1 MSLKGFVVVFSG
13 IRDRLVLEVLEA
25 EIEKRQGFVAKA
37 VSGKTTMLI
46 VKDGTENDQSVK
58 VQKAKS
64 LGISIVGVQLFAQ
77 TYLEKPQPQ
86 QVKREPSPKLVVNAG
101 DKVIVKGKAK
111 IFRLNIEPSSSV
123 EHIVKVTKSKLK
135 HGDVIVFDDEDR
147 MWHFVVDSGNGMKL
161 VKNKEEYCKIPLE
174 VTRHL
179 NDAIGYYKNVIQDL
193 LVSAELDGIALSRSD
208 VFLQKIFKKPSKIQA
223 EASFSLIYDDRDDH
237 TLNTLMVTYNGES
250 QVFEKSVN
258 QATLEAAFGAKNLE
272 SKVKLQLVFTT
283 RCDVYAKNPKI
294 DYEVR
299 PTVSTA
305 WIKKQLPSDN
315 WKLKGGDNA
324 FVVEGP
330 YNELDLLKKA
340 LSAMAIA

>member
-13 IRDRLVLEVLEA
+13 IRDKALEE
-25 EIEKRQGFVAKA
+25 EIEKREGRVAKA
-37 VSGKTTMLI
+37 VSSKTTMLI
-46 VKDGTENDQSVK
+46 VKDGSHEQSLK
-58 VQKAKS
+58 VEKAKS
-64 LGISIVGVQLFAQ
+64 LGVSIVGVHLFKQ

-86 QVKREPSPKLVVNAG
+86 QVKQEPSPNAV
-101 DKVIVKGKAK
+101 DKVTVKGKAK

-135 HGDVIVFDDEDR
+135 HGDIIVFEDEDR

-161 VKNKEEYCKIPLE
+161 IKNKEEYCIIPLE

-179 NDAIGYYKNVIQDL
+179 NDAIGYYKNVIQEL

-208 VFLQKIFKKPSKIQA
+208 VFLQKIFKQQSKIQA
-223 EASFSLIYDDRDDH
+223 EAYFSLIYDDRNDH
-237 TLNTLMVTYNGES
+237 KLNTLMVTYNGES
-250 QVFEKSVN
+250 QVFEKSVK
-258 QATLEAAFGAKNLE
+258 QATLEAAFAAKNVE

-305 WIKKQLPSDN
+305 WIKKQLPSDK

-330 YNELDLLKKA
+330 YHELEILKKA
-340 LSAMAIA
+340 LSAMAFA

>member
-13 IRDRLVLEVLEA
+13 IRDKALEE
-25 EIEKRQGFVAKA
+25 EIEKREGRVAKA
-37 VSGKTTMLI
+37 VSSKTTMLI
-46 VKDGTENDQSVK
+46 VKDGSHEQSLK
-58 VQKAKS
+58 VEKAKS
-64 LGISIVGVQLFAQ
+64 LGISIVGVHLFKQ

-86 QVKREPSPKLVVNAG
+86 QVKREPSPKLVGNAG
-101 DKVIVKGKAK
+101 DKVTVKGKAK

-123 EHIVKVTKSKLK
+123 EQISVVTKNKLK
-135 HGDVIVFDDEDR
+135 HGDVIVFEDEDR

-161 VKNKEEYCKIPLE
+161 IKNKEEYCRIPLE

-179 NDAIGYYKNVIQDL
+179 NDAIGYYKNVIQEL

-208 VFLQKIFKKPSKIQA
+208 VFLQKIFKQQSKIQA

-237 TLNTLMVTYNGES
+237 KLNTLMVTYNGES
-250 QVFEKSVN
+250 QVFEKSVK
-258 QATLEAAFGAKNLE
+258 QATLEAAFAAKNVE
-272 SKVKLQLVFTT
+272 SKVKLQLVFTA
-283 RCDVYAKNPKI
+283 RCDVHAKNPKI

-299 PTVSTA
+299 PPVSTA
-305 WIKKQLPSDN
+305 WIKKQLPSDK

-330 YNELDLLKKA
+330 YHELEMLKKA
-340 LSAMAIA
+340 LSAMTIA